1 MTISMVEKIEDDIKT
16 ALNAESGFL
25 QPNFTFFSAENDDD
39 EDVDF
44 EYNVP
49 NIIYG
54 NETTPVDYF
63 MDGTRMFSSEFV
75 FQVNVNEFNSID
87 VGGDT
92 LTRKRLVN
100 YTLDKLQKTL
110 NDMSFSNADV
120 IEFNTTTG
128 ETSAKVSIGE
138 DEFLY
143 RGGLGMSVTYID
155 ATG

>member
-100 YTLDKLQKTL
+100 YALDKLQKTL

-128 ETSAKVSIGE
+128 ETSAKN
-138 DEFLY
+138 
-143 RGGLGMSVTYID
+143 T
-155 ATG
+155 

>member
-1 MTISMVEKIEDDIKT
+1 MVEKIEDDIKT

-92 LTRKRLVN
+92 LNRKRLVN

-128 ETSAKVSIGE
+128 ETSAKVPIGE

-143 RGGLGMSVTYID
+143 RGAIGMAVTYID
-155 ATG
+155 TTG